1 MAEQSIRRWWAA
13 VLAALAVGGARAAG
27 PGDDAAACLETEQF
41 EACLAQVDKLE
52 AKGGRSPRLES
63 IRAIALDQ
71 LGRTAAAYR
80 SLLVYTELT
89 RKLPLSDDPAHQ
101 ALMAMRDRVK
111 ADLAREFEG
120 RRNGVD
126 AERQQAADG
135 AVREASVRQDTIAR
149 NLQREHQA
157 TSQRL
162 LTQAYARA
170 TDKAAFEARMQ
181 AEGVDPKTLRSQIH
195 DAAAATAAH
204 SKASLGELLSRVAG
218 QSLPFHPFPHPATD
232 GMNAY
237 VLQKV
242 SLNGFTV
249 EYSATGVDARGREL
263 KESGTVQGLD
273 LSKVRRYSSTTEG
286 DRTVHL
292 FEFDQPVIWRRGAA
306 RYADG
311 SPFAGELT
319 SWQGER
325 QFRLQTPA
333 GNDEVTALMRTL
345 IDAARAGAALK

>member
-1 MAEQSIRRWWAA
+1 MADHSKRRWLAA
-13 VLAALAVGGARAAG
+13 VLAAAAIGGAQAAG
-27 PGDDAAACLETEQF
+27 PLDEAAACLETERF

-52 AKGGRSPRLES
+52 TKGGRSPRLES

-89 RKLPLSDDPAHQ
+89 RRLSLSDDPAHQ
-101 ALMAMRDRVK
+101 ALIAMRDRLK
-111 ADLAREFEG
+111 TDLAREFEARKSG
-120 RRNGVD
+120 LD
-126 AERQQAADG
+126 AERQKAADLV
-135 AVREASVRQDTIAR
+135 VREAAVRQDTVAKT
-149 NLQREHQA
+149 LQREHQA

-170 TDKAAFEARMQ
+170 PDKAAFEARMQ
-181 AEGVDPKTLRSQIH
+181 AEGVDPKKLRSQIH
-195 DAAAATAAH
+195 DAAAATAAN
-204 SKASLGELLSRVAG
+204 SKASLAEVLSRFAG
-218 QSLPFHPFPHPATD
+218 RSLPFHPFPHPATD
-232 GMNAY
+232 GMTAY

-242 SLNGFTV
+242 SLDGFTV
-249 EYSATGVDARGREL
+249 DYSATGVDARGREL

-286 DRTVHL
+286 ERTVHL

-333 GNDEVTALMRTL
+333 GNDEITALMRTL
-345 IDAARAGAALK
+345 IDAAKTGAALK